1 MIRNILLVEDDR
13 ASRRLMDMAFQEAA
27 IGASLHMAENGEEAL
42 DFLKKRGKYPGAPR
56 PEMILLDLNLPGK
69 SGASVLEE
77 IRGDDRLKEIPVV
90 ILTGSNASQDIKI
103 SSRFTRCRYL
113 LKPTHYHEL
122 VLLVKS
128 LPQI

>member
-1 MIRNILLVEDDR
+1 MFQNVLLVEDDR
-13 ASRRLMDMAFQEAA
+13 ASRKLMSMAFQEADT
-27 IGASLHMAENGEEAL
+27 GAKLHMTENGEEAL
-42 DFLKKRGKYPGAPR
+42 DFLNRRGRFPEAPQ

-69 SGASVLEE
+69 SGATLLEE
-77 IRGDDRLKEIPVV
+77 IRQDDHLKEIPVV
-90 ILTGSNASQDIKI
+90 ILTGSNASQDIKAA
-103 SSRFTRCRYL
+103 SRFTRCRYL